1 MEARP
6 IPYAITDQ
14 QAITRLTAL
23 WALNESGLGGL
34 LFGLGLPVTG
44 FLVGGFAVILIG
56 LIAWY
61 SNRSYK
67 DILQAMFLVL
77 MVKAAV
83 SPHSP
88 PPAYLAVLFQG
99 FAGALVYS
107 SIRSFKIASIV
118 LAVLAMAESALQ
130 KILIVT
136 LIFGGNIWKAINTA
150 AGQLFATGNN
160 NFSWWLIGFYLLL
173 YVFWGFLIGRFTAR
187 LPALIH
193 RNASP
198 VMEQYQRE
206 QYQFEL
212 LRTKEKPGAGKYLKW
227 LWLSVILLFILVVFY
242 TSHGVDRPGIVHV
255 LLRTMAAVLLLFFV
269 LQPLVNRLLRNWLQ
283 KRSRPAA
290 ASIRETMLQ
299 LPALKALVQ
308 PAYRMARQNS
318 SAYGSFKQFILIM
331 IVVSLYSPHR
341 E

>member
-1 MEARP
+1 M
-6 IPYAITDQ
+6 PYVITDK

-67 DILQAMFLVL
+67 DILRATLLVL

-99 FAGALVYS
+99 FAGALLYS
-107 SIRSFKIASIV
+107 SIRSYKVASIV
-118 LAVLAMAESALQ
+118 FAIVAMAESALQ

-136 LIFGGNIWKAINTA
+136 VIFGENIWKAIDTA
-150 AGQLFATGNN
+150 ARQLLPVGTTH
-160 NFSWWLIGFYLLL
+160 FSWWLIAFYLML
-173 YVFWGFLIGRFTAR
+173 YISWGFVVGKLTAR
-187 LPALIH
+187 LPELIH
-193 RNASP
+193 RNAFS

-206 QYQFEL
+206 KYRFEML
-212 LRTKEKPGAGKYLKW
+212 PVKEKSKAAKYLKW
-227 LWLSVILLFILVVFY
+227 AWLSALLLFIVLVFY
-242 TSHGVDRPGIVHV
+242 TTHGPDQPGIVYI
-255 LLRTMAAVLLLFFV
+255 LLRTVAAVLLLFFV
-269 LQPLVNRLLRNWLQ
+269 LQPLVNRLLKNWLQ
-283 KRSRPAA
+283 KKSRPAA

-308 PAYRMARQNS
+308 PAYRMARLNH

-331 IVVSLYSPHR
+331 IVVSLYSSNH